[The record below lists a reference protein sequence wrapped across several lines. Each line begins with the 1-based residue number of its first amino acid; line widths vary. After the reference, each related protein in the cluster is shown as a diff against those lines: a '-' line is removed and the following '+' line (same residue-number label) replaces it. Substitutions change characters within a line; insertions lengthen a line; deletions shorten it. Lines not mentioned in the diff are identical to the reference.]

1 VTWWSTSPTTITGPV
16 ERVDF
21 LVEPFEADFV
31 RTGALAAALVGVLC
45 GVVGCYVVLRGMAL
59 MADSLAHGVLPGI
72 AVAFILTAGGAAAG
86 TEPDQV
92 AISIGALVA
101 GLLTA
106 AGTGLI
112 LRRSRLRE
120 ETAAAVVFVFMLALG
135 VVLVSRT
142 EGYAVDL
149 TAFLFGDVL
158 GVEGGDVVVT
168 AVLTLAVLAL
178 VAVLYRPFLL
188 LSFDRQRA
196 AALGLRVDALQLAML
211 VVITLA
217 VVVGFRVVGAL
228 LVLGML
234 MAPPAAAA
242 LVTKRLPAM
251 MALSAALAALS
262 APVGLLL
269 SWHLDIAAGASI
281 VLVPVTAFI
290 VLLILRP
297 AVR

>member
-1 VTWWSTSPTTITGPV
+1 
-16 ERVDF
+16 VDF
-21 LVEPFEADFV
+21 LIEPFEAEFV

-86 TEPDQV
+86 TEPDQL
-92 AISIGALVA
+92 AIGIGALVA
-101 GLLTA
+101 GLVTA
-106 AGTGLI
+106 VATSLI

-158 GVEGGDVVVT
+158 GVEGGDVVAT
-168 AVLTLAVLAL
+168 ALLTVAVLAL
-178 VAVLYRPFLL
+178 VAILYRPFLL

-196 AALGLRVDALQLAML
+196 AALGLRVDLLQLVML

-251 MALSAALAALS
+251 MAVSATIAAVS
-262 APVGLLL
+262 APLGLLI
-269 SWHLDIAAGASI
+269 SWHLDVAAGASI

-290 VLLILRP
+290 VLLVIGP

>member
-1 VTWWSTSPTTITGPV
+1 
-16 ERVDF
+16 VDF
-21 LVEPFEADFV
+21 LIEPFEAEFV
-31 RTGALAAALVGVLC
+31 RTGALAAAIVGILC

-72 AVAFILTAGGAAAG
+72 AVAFMITAGGAAAG
-86 TEPDQV
+86 AEPDQL
-92 AISIGALVA
+92 AIGIGALVA
-101 GLLTA
+101 GLITA
-106 AGTGLI
+106 GATSLI

-120 ETAAAVVFVFMLALG
+120 DTAAAVVFVFMLALG
-135 VVLVSRT
+135 VVLISRT

-158 GVEGGDVVVT
+158 GVGGADVVVT
-168 AVLTLAVLAL
+168 AVLTAAVLAL

-196 AALGLRVDALQLAML
+196 AALGLRVDLLQLVML
-211 VVITLA
+211 VIVTLA
-217 VVVGFRVVGAL
+217 VVVGFRVVGSL

-251 MALSAALAALS
+251 MAVSAGIAALS
-262 APVGLLL
+262 APIGLLI
-269 SWHLDIAAGASI
+269 SWHLDLAAGASI
-281 VLVPVTAFI
+281 VLVPVSAFI
-290 VLLILRP
+290 LLLAFKPVAR
-297 AVR
+297 

>member
-1 VTWWSTSPTTITGPV
+1 
-16 ERVDF
+16 VDF
-21 LVEPFEADFV
+21 LIEPFEAEFV
-31 RTGALAAALVGVLC
+31 RTGALAAAIVGILC

-72 AVAFILTAGGAAAG
+72 AVAFMLTAGGSAAG
-86 TEPDQV
+86 AEPDQL
-92 AISIGALVA
+92 AIGIGALAA
-101 GLLTA
+101 GLVTA
-106 AGTGLI
+106 AATSLI

-135 VVLVSRT
+135 VVLISRT

-158 GVEGGDVVVT
+158 GVGDGDVIVT
-168 AVLTLAVLAL
+168 AALTAAVLAL
-178 VAVLYRPFLL
+178 VALLYRPFLL

-196 AALGLRVDALQLAML
+196 AALGLRVDLLQLVML
-211 VVITLA
+211 VIITLA

-251 MALSAALAALS
+251 MALSAGIAAAS

-269 SWHLDIAAGASI
+269 SWHLDLAAGASI
-281 VLVPVTAFI
+281 VLVPVSVFV
-290 VLLILRP
+290 VLLLLRP
-297 AVR
+297 AGP

>member
-1 VTWWSTSPTTITGPV
+1 M
-16 ERVDF
+16 DF

-86 TEPDQV
+86 SEPDQV
-92 AISIGALVA
+92 AIAIGALIA
-101 GLLTA
+101 GLATA
-106 AGTGLI
+106 ALTSVI

-120 ETAAAVVFVFMLALG
+120 DTAAAVVFVFMLALG

-158 GVEGGDVVVT
+158 GVDAGDVVVT
-168 AVLTLAVLAL
+168 ALLTVAVLAL
-178 VAVLYRPFLL
+178 VACLYRPFLL
-188 LSFDRQRA
+188 LSFDPQRA
-196 AALGLRVDALQLAML
+196 AALGLRTDLLQFVML

-251 MALSAALAALS
+251 MAVSAALAALS

-290 VLLILRP
+290 VLLIARP
-297 AVR
+297 PVR

>member
-1 VTWWSTSPTTITGPV
+1 
-16 ERVDF
+16 VDF
-21 LVEPFEADFV
+21 LVEPFEAEFV

-72 AVAFILTAGGAAAG
+72 AIAFMLTAGGSAAG
-86 TEPDQV
+86 AEPDQL
-92 AISIGALVA
+92 AIAIGALAA
-101 GLLTA
+101 GLVTA
-106 AGTGLI
+106 AGTSLI

-135 VVLVSRT
+135 VVLISRT
-142 EGYAVDL
+142 EDYAVDL
-149 TAFLFGDVL
+149 TALLFGDVL
-158 GVEGGDVVVT
+158 GVEGTDVIVT
-168 AVLTLAVLAL
+168 ALLTLAVLAL
-178 VAVLYRPFLL
+178 VVALYRPFLL

-196 AALGLRVDALQLAML
+196 AALGLRVDLLQLVML

-242 LVTKRLPAM
+242 LVTKRLPVM
-251 MALSAALAALS
+251 MVVSAAIAAAS
-262 APVGLLL
+262 APIGLLL
-269 SWHLDIAAGASI
+269 SWHLDIAAGATI
-281 VLVPVTAFI
+281 VLVPVTAF
-290 VLLILRP
+290 VLLLALRP
-297 AVR
+297 VAR